1 MCSSE
6 HFSDVYKDYSRDK
19 FYIYGNDRH
28 FCGYNLLESGILKPI
43 IEMLNPIYPEFLSS
57 NYYNS
62 LIDNSSSTA
71 LLENSEVSK
80 NNLYDDYHYAFMGM
94 PYTLEETELENIRL
108 GKTLLRVNDKNHQII
123 YTVSKSGDWYVFKN
137 FSLVKGN
144 FGHEKNCTKLL
155 LRSVWCVKQLPDI
168 KKFDMVI
175 PNVTKMDDV
184 INIDPSFRYFEE
196 NGVLYSTHTF
206 ADEKS
211 TRISI
216 EYKKD
221 SMGIYRVSNVVRVQE
236 GYNLLPYLLPIDR
249 QLIDPNYVP
258 PTDEN
263 PGCNVM

>member
-1 MCSSE
+1 MFYSSE
-6 HFSDVYKDYSRDK
+6 NLNKDYLREK
-19 FYIYGNDRH
+19 FYIYKDNGH
-28 FCGYNLLESGILKPI
+28 FHGYNLSESGILKPI

-57 NYYNS
+57 SYFNS
-62 LIDNSSSTA
+62 LINNNSSAA
-71 LLENSEVSK
+71 LLENSKVSK

-108 GKTLLRVNDKNHQII
+108 SKTLLRVNDKNHQII
-123 YTVSKSGDWYVFKN
+123 YTVSKSGDWYIFKN

-168 KKFDMVI
+168 AKFNTIMPGVTTMDNVI
-175 PNVTKMDDV
+175 S
-184 INIDPSFRYFEE
+184 IDPSFRYFEE
-196 NGVLYSTHTF
+196 NGVRYSTHTF
-206 ADEKS
+206 ADEKG

-221 SMGIYRVSNVVRVQE
+221 SMGIYRVLNVVRVQE

-249 QLIDPNYVP
+249 KLIGPDYVLP
-258 PTDEN
+258 VDKKSS
-263 PGCNVM
+263 CIIM